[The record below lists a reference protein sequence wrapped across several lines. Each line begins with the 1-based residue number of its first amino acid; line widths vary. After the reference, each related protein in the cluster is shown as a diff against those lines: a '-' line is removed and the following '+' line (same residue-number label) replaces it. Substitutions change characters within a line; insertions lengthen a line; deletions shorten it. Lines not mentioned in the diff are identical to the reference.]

1 MTKKSVHSRHLPEDR
16 TIKTIHKNRGK
27 IGGGGSFFRDFRTS
41 LGGPLS
47 FRLSLSLMRLHWTL
61 YHPPGR
67 CTSRHRVKSGRA
79 IISPLTAFEVYI
91 LSRHLQ
97 ASRERREQGRS
108 SFSLSLSLSSS
119 LAVHLSR
126 LFFFHTYLLVQAKEN
141 KTEERGKCVLDRRAE
156 RCRGPH

>member
-1 MTKKSVHSRHLPEDR
+1 MTKKSEHSRHLPEDR
-16 TIKTIHKNRGK
+16 TIRTIRKNRGK
-27 IGGGGSFFRDFRTS
+27 IRGDGSFFRDFRTS

-47 FRLSLSLMRLHWTL
+47 FHLSLSLTQLHWTL
-61 YHPPGR
+61 YHPSGR

-91 LSRHLQ
+91 LYPGIAR
-97 ASRERREQGRS
+97 AKRVREKL
-108 SFSLSLSLSSS
+108 FLSLSLSSF
-119 LAVHLSR
+119 LVVHLSK

>member
-1 MTKKSVHSRHLPEDR
+1 MTKKSEHSRHLPEDR

-108 SFSLSLSLSSS
+108 FSLALLFSRRSS
-119 LAVHLSR
+119 LEALLLSHVPAR
-126 LFFFHTYLLVQAKEN
+126 T
-141 KTEERGKCVLDRRAE
+141 GKRE
-156 RCRGPH
+156 